1 MKVWLSTVDNK
12 PRVMVLSS
20 LFPSTI
26 RPTAGL
32 FVQQR
37 MFRVAQHAE
46 LFVVSPVPWFPGQG
60 LLRLLKP
67 DYRPMPSLHEQQQGI
82 DVYFPR
88 FLAIPGLFRQLDGW
102 SMARSVRR
110 LLKKHPKPID
120 IIDSHFTFP
129 DGYAAATLGRWLDK
143 QVTITLRGTELKQ
156 SHGPLLKQLKHAW
169 NGATK
174 LFAVSES
181 LRQIALEH
189 GIEPSKCKVIGN
201 GIDTDLFIAADKE
214 EAKAALGIDK
224 DCKVLI
230 TVGGLVERKG
240 FHRVVACLPE
250 LLKEFPKLVYLI
262 VGGANPEGNYR
273 PQIEALSKQ
282 LGVEDHVRFL
292 GALSQSELSLPLSAA
307 NVFVLATSNEGWA
320 NVILEAMACNT
331 PVVATDVG
339 GNSEVVS
346 SDKVGS
352 IVPFGD
358 SLALQHTL
366 CEALKKKWHNQDL
379 QGYVRDNHWDR
390 RINMILNE
398 YQRLKDNS

>member
-1 MKVWLSTVDNK
+1 VDNK

-20 LFPSTI
+20 LFPSKI

-37 MFRVAQHAE
+37 MFRVAQHTE

-60 LLRLLKP
+60 LLRLFKP
-67 DYRPMPSLHEQQQGI
+67 DYRPMPPLHEQQQGI

-102 SMARSVRR
+102 LMARSVRQ
-110 LLKKHPKPID
+110 LLKMFPKPID

-129 DGYAAATLGRWLDK
+129 DGFAAAKLGHYLDK
-143 QVTITLRGTELKQ
+143 KVTITLRGTELKQ
-156 SHGPLLKQLKHAW
+156 SHGPLLKQLKQAW

-181 LRQIALEH
+181 LRQITVEH
-189 GIEPSKCKVIGN
+189 GIEPDKCTVIGN
-201 GIDTDLFIAADKE
+201 GIDTDLFIATDKA
-214 EAKAALGIDK
+214 EAKTALGIDT

-273 PQIEALSKQ
+273 PQIETLSKE
-282 LGVEDHVRFL
+282 LGVEEHVRFL

-307 NVFVLATSNEGWA
+307 DVFVLATSNEGWA

-331 PVVATDVG
+331 PVVATNVG
-339 GNSEVVS
+339 GNREVVS

-358 SLALQHTL
+358 PLALQKAV
-366 CEALKKKWHNQDL
+366 CKALKKNWHEQDL
-379 QGYVRDNHWDR
+379 QDYVRDNHWDR

-398 YQRLKDNS
+398 YQQLKDIS

>member
-1 MKVWLSTVDNK
+1 
-12 PRVMVLSS
+12 MVLSS

-32 FVQQR
+32 FVRQR
-37 MFRVAQHAE
+37 MFRVAQHTE

-102 SMARSVRR
+102 SMAHSVRR
-110 LLKKHPKPID
+110 LLKTRPKQID
-120 IIDSHFTFP
+120 VIDSHFSFP
-129 DGYAAATLGRWLDK
+129 DGFAAAKLGNWLDK
-143 QVTITLRGTELKQ
+143 PVTITLRGTELKQ
-156 SHGPLLKQLKHAW
+156 SHGPLLKQLKKAW

-181 LRQIALEH
+181 LRQITIEH
-189 GIEPSKCKVIGN
+189 GIEPSKCVVIGN
-201 GIDTDLFIAADKE
+201 GIDTDLFIASDKD
-214 EAKAALGIDK
+214 EAKKALGIDT
-224 DCKVLI
+224 DSKVLI

-250 LLKEFPKLVYLI
+250 LLKRYPKLVYVI

-273 PQIEALSKQ
+273 PQIEALSKE
-282 LGVEDHVRFL
+282 LGVEGQVRFL
-292 GALSQSELSLPLSAA
+292 GTLSQSELSLPLSAA
-307 NVFVLATSNEGWA
+307 DVFVLATSNEGWA

-339 GNSEVVS
+339 GNREVVS

-352 IVPFGD
+352 IVPFGEP
-358 SLALQHTL
+358 LALQQALHD
-366 CEALKKKWHNQDL
+366 ALKKNWCDQDL
-379 QGYVRDNHWDR
+379 QNYVRENHWDR
-390 RINMILNE
+390 RINMILDE
-398 YQRLKDNS
+398 YQSLKDNN